1 MPASSNSPA
10 FDHPALDP
18 MNPAPMPAAP
28 SMAYLK
34 PLVADHPKIT
44 AGDYSYIHSFDDP
57 ARFAETQLKYAFDFI
72 EDRLEIGKFC
82 SIAADA
88 SFVLNGGNHF
98 ADRLSSYPFPIFGC
112 WGEPDPGP
120 WPNKGGITIGHDV
133 WIGWDAVIMPGVT
146 IGHGAIIAAKSVIT
160 RDVAPYTIVGGN
172 PGQVIRK
179 RLPVAD
185 IERLLALAWWDWP
198 VEAIR
203 AASNALMNADIG
215 ALERLAPEG
224 A

>member
-1 MPASSNSPA
+1 MPASSNTPA

-18 MNPAPMPAAP
+18 MNPAPMPAAA
-28 SMAYLK
+28 SMTYLK
-34 PLVADHPKIT
+34 PLLADHPKIS

-57 ARFAETQLKYAFDFI
+57 ARFAETQVKYAFDFI

-112 WGEPDPGP
+112 WGQPGP
-120 WPNKGGITIGHDV
+120 WPNKGGIVIGHDV
-133 WIGWDAVIMPGVT
+133 WIGWDAVIMPGVS

-179 RLPVAD
+179 RLPEAD
-185 IERLLALAWWDWP
+185 IERLLALGWWDWP
-198 VEAIR
+198 LEAIR
-203 AASNALMNADIG
+203 AASDALMKADID
-215 ALERLAPEG
+215 ALERFAP
-224 A
+224 

>member
-1 MPASSNSPA
+1 MTASNQTSA

-34 PLVADHPKIT
+34 PLVAGHPKIT

-133 WIGWDAVIMPGVT
+133 WIGWDTVIMPGVT
-146 IGHGAIIAAKSVIT
+146 IGHGAIIAAKSVVT
-160 RDVAPYTIVGGN
+160 RDVDPYTIVGGN
-172 PGQVIRK
+172 PATPVRK
-179 RLPVAD
+179 RLPEAD
-185 IERLLALAWWDWP
+185 IEHLLTLAWWDWP
-198 VEAIR
+198 IETIR
-203 AASNALMNADIG
+203 AASEALMTADVD
-215 ALERLAPEG
+215 ALRRFSPD
-224 A
+224 

>member
-1 MPASSNSPA
+1 MPASSNTPA

-34 PLVADHPKIT
+34 PLLADHPKIS

-57 ARFAETQLKYAFDFI
+57 ARFAETQVKYAFDFI

-133 WIGWDAVIMPGVT
+133 WIGWDAVIMPGVS
-146 IGHGAIIAAKSVIT
+146 IGHGAIIAAKSVVT

-179 RLPVAD
+179 RLPEAD
-185 IERLLALAWWDWP
+185 IERLLALGWWDWP
-198 VEAIR
+198 LEAIR
-203 AASNALMNADIG
+203 AASDALMKADID
-215 ALERLAPEG
+215 ALERFAP
-224 A
+224 

>member
-82 SIAADA
+82 SIAADT

-172 PGQVIRK
+172 PGQVIRQ
-179 RLPVAD
+179 RLPKSD

-203 AASNALMNADIG
+203 AASDALMHPDVN
-215 ALERLAPEG
+215 ALERLRPT
-224 A
+224 